1 MTAKTERIALWD
13 NLKFFLITMVAIG
26 HIIDN
31 FTYDSKFI
39 LGLFLFIYSFHMPA
53 FIFVSGIF
61 AKKTIRDR
69 NVTKALPYLTMFFV
83 SMLLYFLYGAIFEK
97 AYVVSFFKMMSLP
110 WFMFAI
116 FAMYLI
122 TMVTQKYKP
131 AFILTISVLLAL
143 VAGYSMEDGNW
154 FCWMRIVNFY
164 PFFYMGYLLEPKK
177 VEAVVC
183 KKKVKITAIVLLV
196 AIFCLYVRFGSRL
209 DCFRS
214 ALFGALPYTR
224 LGDYGQMGWLVR
236 LVLYL
241 ISFAIIFLLVA
252 AVPTKKTVFSVLGER
267 TLAIYATHN
276 IVIKIFW
283 HYVTKEQFLAVFSY
297 GWQLALIVLGI
308 LITLLCSNR
317 WFDKFFKWL
326 MAYDWKLR

>member
-1 MTAKTERIALWD
+1 ML
-13 NLKFFLITMVAIG
+13 VAIG
-26 HIIDN
+26 HIIDSY
-31 FTYDSKFI
+31 THDSKFI

-61 AKKTIRDR
+61 AKKTIREQ
-69 NVTKALPYLTMFFV
+69 NVTKVLPYLTMFLV
-83 SMLLYFLYGAIFEK
+83 STLLYFLYSAIFEK
-97 AYVVSFFKMMSLP
+97 TYAISFFKMMSLP
-110 WFMFAI
+110 WFMFTI
-116 FAMYLI
+116 FTMYLI

-131 AFILTISVLLAL
+131 AFILTFSVLLAL

-177 VEAVVC
+177 IEAVVC
-183 KKKVKITAIVLLV
+183 KKKVKITAIVLLI

-214 ALFGALPYTR
+214 VLFGSMPYTR
-224 LGDYGQMGWLVR
+224 LGDYGQMGWLIR
-236 LVLYL
+236 LVLYP
-241 ISFAIIFLLVA
+241 ISFAIIFLLIAV
-252 AVPTKKTVFSVLGER
+252 VPTNKTTFTVFGGR
-267 TLAIYATHN
+267 TLAVYATHGI
-276 IVIKIFW
+276 IVKIFYR
-283 HYVTKEQFLAVFSY
+283 YVTKEQFMAVFSH
-297 GWQLALIVLGI
+297 GWQPALIVLAI

-326 MAYDWKLR
+326 MAYDWKLK